1 MKQAYELPQG
11 FSAAGFSGNIKT
23 EGLDMALLLSDRSAA
38 SAGVFTTN
46 RVAAACI
53 DWNRE
58 LCSSPMRA
66 VLINSGN
73 ANACTGTR
81 GVQDNRRL
89 AADIAEGFEIDPE
102 EVFLASTGVIG
113 VPLPIEKMASAVIAL
128 PQDSAAPDSSS
139 ESLERASRAIM
150 TTDLKPK
157 VCSYSFAVGDKTV
170 RITGMAKGS
179 GMIHPNMATMLG
191 FIMTDVE
198 IQAPLLQHMLQ
209 NAVDDSF
216 NMISVDG
223 DTSTNDMVLSL
234 ANGASRAKITS
245 PDGKAWQEF
254 KEGLNY
260 VARELAIMIARD
272 GEGATKLISAIVEGA
287 LTLKDART
295 LARGVVSS
303 NLVKA
308 AFFGE
313 DANWGRVLA
322 AMGYS
327 GGAFDPRAVDI
338 LFRSEAGEVLM
349 MESATP
355 MPFDEEKAAAILAAD
370 AVEVIIR
377 LYEGT
382 GMATAWGCDLTY
394 EYVKIN
400 GSYRT

>member
-1 MKQAYELPQG
+1 MSHTSELPKG
-11 FSAAGFSGNIKT
+11 FSAAGFSGNIKA
-23 EGLDMALLLSDRSAA
+23 EGLDMALLLSDRPAA

-53 DWNRE
+53 DWNRK
-58 LCSSPMRA
+58 LCGSPMRA

-73 ANACTGTR
+73 ANACTGAQ
-81 GVQDNRRL
+81 GIQDNRRL
-89 AADIAEGFEIDPE
+89 AADIAGGFKIDPE
-102 EVFLASTGVIG
+102 EVFMASTGVIG
-113 VPLPIEKMASAVIAL
+113 VLLPVEKISKAVSAL
-128 PQDSAAPDSSS
+128 PQSTAAPDSSS
-139 ESLERASRAIM
+139 ESLDRASRAIM
-150 TTDLKPK
+150 TTDIKPK
-157 VCSYSFAVGDKTV
+157 VCNYSFTVGEKTAK
-170 RITGMAKGS
+170 ITGMAKGS

-198 IQAPLLQHMLQ
+198 IQTPLLQHLLK

-223 DTSTNDMVLSL
+223 DTSTNDMVLGL
-234 ANGASRAKITS
+234 ANGASGIKITS
-245 PDGKAWQEF
+245 PDSQEWQEF

-260 VARELAIMIARD
+260 VTRELAIMIARD
-272 GEGATKLISAIVEGA
+272 GEGATKLISATVEGA
-287 LTLKDART
+287 LTLQDART

-327 GGAFDPRAVDI
+327 GGAFDPHAVDI

-349 MESATP
+349 MESAAP
-355 MPFDEEKAAAILAAD
+355 MPFDEEKAAAILAAA
-370 AVEVIIR
+370 AVEVVIR

>member
-1 MKQAYELPQG
+1 MSHTSELPKG
-11 FSAAGFSGNIKT
+11 FSAAGFSGNIKA
-23 EGLDMALLLSDRSAA
+23 EGLDMALLLSDRPAA

-53 DWNRE
+53 DWNRK
-58 LCSSPMRA
+58 LCGSPMRA

-73 ANACTGTR
+73 ANACTGAQ
-81 GVQDNRRL
+81 GIQDNRRL
-89 AADIAEGFEIDPE
+89 AADIAGGFKIDPE
-102 EVFLASTGVIG
+102 EVFMASTGVIG
-113 VPLPIEKMASAVIAL
+113 VLLPVEKISKAVSAL
-128 PQDSAAPDSSS
+128 PQSTAAPDSSS
-139 ESLERASRAIM
+139 ESLDRASRAIM
-150 TTDLKPK
+150 TTDIKPK
-157 VCSYSFAVGDKTV
+157 VCNYSFTVGEKTAK
-170 RITGMAKGS
+170 ITGMAKGS

-198 IQAPLLQHMLQ
+198 IQTPLLQHLLK

-223 DTSTNDMVLSL
+223 DTSTNDMVLGL
-234 ANGASRAKITS
+234 ANGASGVKIAS
-245 PDGKAWQEF
+245 PDSEEWQEF

-260 VARELAIMIARD
+260 VTRELAIMIARD
-272 GEGATKLISAIVEGA
+272 GEGATKLISATVEGA
-287 LTLKDART
+287 LTLQDART

-327 GGAFDPRAVDI
+327 GGAFDPHAVDI

-349 MESATP
+349 MESAAP
-355 MPFDEEKAAAILAAD
+355 MPFDEEKAAAILAAA
-370 AVEVIIR
+370 AVEVVIR

>member
-1 MKQAYELPQG
+1 MNQVYELPHG
-11 FSAAGFSGNIKT
+11 FSAAGFSGNIKA
-23 EGLDMALLLSDRSAA
+23 EGLDMALLLSDRPAA

-46 RVAAACI
+46 RVTAACI

-58 LCSSPMRA
+58 LCGSPMRA
-66 VLINSGN
+66 VLMNSGN
-73 ANACTGTR
+73 ANACTGAQ
-81 GVQDNRRL
+81 GIQDNRRL
-89 AADIAEGFEIDPE
+89 AADIAGGFKTEPE
-102 EVFLASTGVIG
+102 QVFMASTGVIG
-113 VPLPIEKMASAVIAL
+113 VPLPIEKMASAVSAL
-128 PQDSAAPDSSS
+128 PQSPDAPDSSS
-139 ESLERASRAIM
+139 ESLDRASRAIM

-157 VCSYSFAVGDKTV
+157 VCSYSFTVGEKTAK
-170 RITGMAKGS
+170 ITGMAKGS

-198 IQAPLLQHMLQ
+198 IQTPLLQHLLK

-234 ANGASRAKITS
+234 ANGASGIKITS
-245 PDGKAWQEF
+245 PDSQEWQEF

-260 VARELAIMIARD
+260 VTRELAIMIARD
-272 GEGATKLISAIVEGA
+272 GEGATKLISATVEGA
-287 LTLKDART
+287 LTLQDART

-327 GGAFDPRAVDI
+327 GGTFDPHAVDI

-349 MESATP
+349 MESAAP
-355 MPFDEEKAAAILAAD
+355 MPFDEEKAASILAAA
-370 AVEVIIR
+370 AVEVVIR

-382 GMATAWGCDLTY
+382 GLATAWGCDLTY

>member
-1 MKQAYELPQG
+1 MKQVYELPQG

-23 EGLDMALLLSDRSAA
+23 EGLDMALLLSDRPAA
-38 SAGVFTTN
+38 SAGVFTKN

-58 LCSSPMRA
+58 LCGNPMRA

-73 ANACTGTR
+73 ANACTGAR
-81 GVQDNRRL
+81 GMQDNRRL
-89 AADIAEGFEIDPE
+89 AADIAGGFGIDPE
-102 EVFLASTGVIG
+102 QVFIASTGVIG
-113 VPLPIEKMASAVIAL
+113 VPLPIEKMARAVSAL
-128 PQDSAAPDSSS
+128 PQSSAAPHSSP

-191 FIMTDVE
+191 FITTDVE
-198 IQAPLLQHMLQ
+198 IQGPLLQHLLQ

-234 ANGASRAKITS
+234 ANGASGVQITS
-245 PDGKAWQEF
+245 PDGRAWQEF

-327 GGAFDPRAVDI
+327 GGAFNPRAVDI

-349 MESATP
+349 MESAAP
-355 MPFDEEKAAAILAAD
+355 MPFDEEKAAAVLAAD

>member
-1 MKQAYELPQG
+1 MSQVYELPQG
-11 FSAAGFSGNIKT
+11 FSAAGFSGNIKA
-23 EGLDMALLLSDRSAA
+23 EGFDMALLLSDRPAA

-58 LCSSPMRA
+58 LCGTPMRA

-73 ANACTGTR
+73 ANACTGAR
-81 GVQDNRRL
+81 GMQDNRRL
-89 AADIAEGFEIDPE
+89 AADLAGSFKIDPE
-102 EVFLASTGVIG
+102 QVFMASTGVIG
-113 VPLPIEKMASAVIAL
+113 VPLPIEKMANAVSTLAQSA
-128 PQDSAAPDSSS
+128 AAPDSSS
-139 ESLERASRAIM
+139 ESLERAARAIM

-157 VCSYSFAVGDKTV
+157 VCSYSFVVGDKTV

-198 IQAPLLQHMLQ
+198 LQAPLLQHLLK
-209 NAVDDSF
+209 NAADDSF

-234 ANGASRAKITS
+234 ANGASGVAITS
-245 PDGKAWQEF
+245 PDSQEWQAF

-272 GEGATKLISAIVEGA
+272 GEGATKLISATVEGA
-287 LTLKDART
+287 LTLQDARS

-327 GGAFDPRAVDI
+327 GGAFDPQAVDI
-338 LFRSEAGEVLM
+338 LFRSKAGEVLM
-349 MESATP
+349 MESAAP
-355 MPFDEEKAAAILAAD
+355 MPFDEEKAATILAAD
-370 AVEVIIR
+370 AVEVVIR